1 MAGYTPLKGR
11 EDVKK
16 LNQGNNGVRFT
27 DSTAKVAGI
36 INGGV
41 MPAASKGSDRGCTG
55 CTK

>member
-41 MPAASKGSDRGCTG
+41 MPAASKGSNRGCTD
-55 CTK
+55 CEK